1 MKKMVVLALV
11 LLGVALFQ
19 FAPVFE
25 SLVSEP
31 PPAVE
36 EPLPEKA
43 FVYVTG
49 AVKNPGLYALQIHKK
64 DICKIREKRPVKP

>member
-43 FVYVTG
+43 FVYD
-49 AVKNPGLYALQIHKK
+49 PGRHAQRRSR
-64 DICKIREKRPVKP
+64 C

>member
-36 EPLPEKA
+36 EPLPEKPLSMSR
-43 FVYVTG
+43 G
-49 AVKNPGLYALQIHKK
+49 LSRIPGSTPWK
-64 DICKIREKRPVKP
+64 REKRPVKP